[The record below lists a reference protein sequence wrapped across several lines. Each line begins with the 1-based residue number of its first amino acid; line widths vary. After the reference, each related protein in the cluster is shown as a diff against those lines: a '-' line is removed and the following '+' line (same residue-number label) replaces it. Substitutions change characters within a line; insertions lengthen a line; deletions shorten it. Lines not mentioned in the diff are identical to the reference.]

1 MFKLIKGI
9 FSNAVDAERMVDKGI
24 DILDDVIFTKQ
35 EKAVEKRKLLDKYIE
50 LILNSKHMSVA
61 RRVIA
66 FMFVIQYMI
75 LINICVIGMIF
86 GASWV
91 TELKT
96 ALIDWIKQ
104 PVSIIVGFYFFQA
117 IVKTG
122 VAGRNGN

>member
-1 MFKLIKGI
+1 MFRFLKGL
-9 FSNAVDAERMVDKGI
+9 FSNTADAEIMLNKGVSM
-24 DILDDVIFTKQ
+24 LDDAVFTKQ
-35 EKAVEKRKLLDKYIE
+35 EKAVEKRKFLDKYIE

-66 FMFVIQYMI
+66 FLFVIQYMI
-75 LINICVIGMIF
+75 LINICVIGMII

-122 VAGRNGN
+122 MNKS

>member
-1 MFKLIKGI
+1 MFKLIRGI
-9 FSNAVDAERMVDKGI
+9 FSNTVDAETMVNKGI
-24 DILDDVIFTKQ
+24 DMLDDAIFTKQ
-35 EKAVEKRKLLDKYIE
+35 EKVVERRKLLDKYIE

-66 FMFVIQYMI
+66 FIFVIQYMV
-75 LINICVIGMIF
+75 LINICVIGMIL

-104 PVSIIVGFYFFQA
+104 PVNIIVGFYFFQA

-122 VAGRNGN
+122 VAGRK